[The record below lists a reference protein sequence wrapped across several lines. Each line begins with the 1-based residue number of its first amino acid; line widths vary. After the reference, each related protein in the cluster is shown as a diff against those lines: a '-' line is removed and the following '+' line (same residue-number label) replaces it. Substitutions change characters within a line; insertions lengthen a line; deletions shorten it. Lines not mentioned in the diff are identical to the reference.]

1 MTMTPEYVM
10 PVNPSL
16 AASIEQDIHE
26 KICDMRK
33 DTKEA
38 RYLLLNKDAYLALC
52 YELER
57 QFFVRRPLDID
68 RYRGLHVVLYVE
80 SDTPVTVLQTPYHE
94 ILYQSAEGE
103 Q

>member
-1 MTMTPEYVM
+1 MTPEYVM
-10 PVNPSL
+10 PVNQSL

-33 DTKEA
+33 DNKEA
-38 RYLLLNKDAYLALC
+38 KYILLNKEAYLALC
-52 YELER
+52 YELEKH
-57 QFFVRRPLDID
+57 FCTRRSLDID
-68 RYRGLHVVLYVE
+68 RYRDLHVVLDVE

-94 ILYQSAEGE
+94 IIYPSAGGE